1 MQLIISLH
9 RSNEAIR
16 YYMTT
21 PSATERAEFTIGE
34 LAREFDVTPRTIRFY
49 EDQGL
54 LAPRREGQR
63 RIYAQSDRTRL
74 KLTLRGKRLGLSLSE
89 IRELVDMYEPGRDDR
104 PQLERFLALLESHRA
119 MLEQQ
124 RADLESQLAEIEVF
138 EKRIRKRLAERK
150 TARRG
155 NGN

>member
-1 MQLIISLH
+1 
-9 RSNEAIR
+9 
-16 YYMTT
+16 MTAS
-21 PSATERAEFTIGE
+21 PEPERAEFTIGE

-63 RIYAQSDRTRL
+63 RIYEQRDRTRL

-89 IRELVDMYEPGRDDR
+89 IRELIDMYEPGRDDR
-104 PQLERFLALLESHRA
+104 PQLERFLSLLESHRT

-138 EKRIRKRLAERK
+138 EKRIRKRLGERRP
-150 TARRG
+150 ARRERT
-155 NGN
+155 N